1 MQFIA
6 CGGGNEVGASCYL
19 LKSGGR
25 NYLIDAGIRM
35 GGKEEDRLPDLSQLQ
50 QHGGIHC
57 VIITHAHLDHIGA
70 LPLVHMAFPEAPIY
84 CTPPTRM
91 LMQVLLF
98 DAIKVMTS
106 RWEKEK
112 EVLLYPHEAV
122 TATLSAVKEIP
133 CRQKL
138 FIDDHSTVEFYPAG
152 HILGAAMVQ
161 IRTKEGTAL
170 FTGDFSLLPQR
181 TVEGALL
188 PRSHPHLLVSEST
201 YGTQLHAN
209 RTIEE
214 NRLVE
219 SVSAVLHR
227 KGKVLVPAF
236 SLGRAQEVL
245 LILKEAR
252 RKGFMPD
259 CPLYADGMV
268 KNVCAIYGAF
278 HEYLARPLQKDA
290 RRGESLFFNQ
300 ERNEIAV
307 EGKDRQAIV
316 DGPPCVI
323 VSSSGMLTG
332 GPSVFYAKALAGDER
347 NALFLTG
354 YQDEE
359 SPGRRLM
366 ELADAKDE
374 RRLVLDGES
383 VAVNCSIG
391 KYALSAHADSGQIAA
406 LISRL
411 CPADVVLVHGD
422 DNARYSLAKQITGKS
437 AVHVPLNGDSLQMSH
452 KAYRGAEIEQPQPL
466 APGKPIDRE
475 SVETLREHILTGP
488 KPDRLFSLQDLAQL
502 LSGEEREVA
511 ALEQLR
517 TVIEREAGLFVKD
530 TKRPFLFRAAARA
543 EGSTRLEMNA
553 AFAAVDRIFRDC
565 HDLYRRGAN
574 VDNHQLVLYFNFPLV
589 AKKRFENEL
598 KILAVETCWDVTM
611 NPTTNSGVLLEKALR
626 LFPEGVLLKNPSLY
640 TEEQYVKVKVKGG
653 TLDERSKEEKAAH
666 FLELTGYR
674 LVFEEAAIS
683 PALPQKTTFIDGRM
697 EQNLTFSLIKE
708 AFRETTVQRT
718 SLKKKTTGEP
728 YLEIS
733 FISMQIGER
742 FREKLDKLSK
752 ETGWDITINPEPN
765 QHLIKEKARTLIP
778 SSWGVKKEPGF
789 FGKERQ
795 VRVKVLVLPPDEE
808 ISKISKQFEEETG
821 FELKVVLD

>member
-35 GGKEEDRLPDLSQLQ
+35 GGKEADRLPDLSQLQ
-50 QHGGIHC
+50 EQGGIHC
-57 VIITHAHLDHIGA
+57 IIITHAHLDHIGA
-70 LPLVHMAFPEAPIY
+70 LPLIHTAFPDAPIY

-106 RWEKEK
+106 RWEKEQ
-112 EVLLYPHEAV
+112 EVLLYPHDAV
-122 TATLSAVKEIP
+122 TAMLSAVKELP

-152 HILGAAMVQ
+152 HILGAAMAQ

-181 TVEGALL
+181 TIEGAFL

-214 NRLVE
+214 NRLIE
-219 SVSAVLHR
+219 SVAAVLQR

-245 LILKEAR
+245 LIIKEAR
-252 RKGFMPD
+252 RKGLIPD

-278 HEYLARPLQKDA
+278 HEHLARPLQKCA

-307 EGKDRQAIV
+307 ESKDRQAV
-316 DGPPCVI
+316 ADGPPCVI

-332 GPSVFYAKALAGDER
+332 GPSVFYAKALAGDEK

-366 ELADAKDE
+366 ELVDVKDE
-374 RRLVLDGES
+374 RRLLLDGDS
-383 VAVNCSIG
+383 VEMKCSVG
-391 KYALSAHADSGQIAA
+391 KYSLSAHADGGQIAA
-406 LISRL
+406 LIANLS
-411 CPADVVLVHGD
+411 PADVVLVHGD
-422 DNARYSLAKQITGKS
+422 DNARYSLAKQISGKS
-437 AVHVPLNGDSLQMSH
+437 AVHVPLNGDSLLMSY
-452 KAYRGAEIEQPQPL
+452 KVYRGVKVEKPQPL
-466 APGKPIDRE
+466 APGKPVDRE
-475 SVETLREHILTGP
+475 SVEMLREHILTGSN
-488 KPDRLFSLQDLAQL
+488 PDRLFSLQDLAQL
-502 LSGEEREVA
+502 LCGEEREIAV
-511 ALEQLR
+511 LEQLR
-517 TVIEREAGLFVKD
+517 NVIEREAGLFVKD

-543 EGSTRLEMNA
+543 EGAGRLEMNA

-574 VDNHQLVLYFNFPLV
+574 VESHQLVLYFNFPVV
-589 AKKRFENEL
+589 AEKRFEKEL
-598 KILAVETCWDVTM
+598 KELAVESGWEVII
-611 NPTTNSGVLLEKALR
+611 NPATNSGILIEKAIK
-626 LFPEGVLLKNPSLY
+626 LFPERVLVKNPSLY
-640 TEEQYVKVKVKGG
+640 NEERYVKVKVRAG
-653 TLDERSKEEKAAH
+653 TVDDNSREEKAAR

-674 LVFEEAAIS
+674 LVFEEAAS
-683 PALPQKTTFIDGRM
+683 SLPLPQKNTFIDGRM
-697 EQNLTFSLIKE
+697 EQNLTFSLIRE
-708 AFRETTVQRT
+708 AFTGTTVQRT
-718 SLKKKTTGEP
+718 SLKKKSSGEP
-728 YLEIS
+728 YLEVS
-733 FISMQIGER
+733 FISPQIGER
-742 FREKLDKLSK
+742 FRETLERLSA
-752 ETGWDITINPEPN
+752 ETGWEISINTEPN
-765 QHLIKEKARTLIP
+765 QHLIKEKARTLTP

-795 VRVKVLVLPPDEE
+795 VRVRVPVLPPDDE
-808 ISKISKQFEEETG
+808 ISRVSRQLEDETG
-821 FELKVVLD
+821 FELRVMLD